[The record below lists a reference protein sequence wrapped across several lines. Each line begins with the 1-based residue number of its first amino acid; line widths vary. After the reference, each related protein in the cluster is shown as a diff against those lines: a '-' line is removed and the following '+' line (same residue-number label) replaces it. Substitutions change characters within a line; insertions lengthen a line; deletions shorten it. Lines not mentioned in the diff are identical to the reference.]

1 MNPQRRADAIILP
14 ANVLGLALLLLTW
27 LLGDGGL
34 FLLLAFLIL
43 IVGGEAAWRFRN
55 TPRRTPYL
63 GMLLTPLLL
72 LRYSSVG
79 DFRIRLACMVML
91 LYILVMARR
100 SPDPRLKISLA
111 AAPLWRIWLLSFLIF
126 ALTAV
131 VFHARGI
138 QLSGDEPHYLMM
150 SQSLVEDGDLDLKN
164 NLQQKTYM
172 QYLPA
177 ELRFHGL
184 VHNGK
189 YHSYHLPGISL
200 LMVPGFILFRLL
212 NGAVPAALF
221 FRLCAAF
228 LGAFFALGLFQAL
241 RAFLPDKENGMA
253 FVFFLTTFPLVFH
266 AVHLYPELPAATL
279 MIFAY
284 LSSREQNR
292 QGGIPS
298 PAGDSHPPRR
308 QHSTF
313 WPGLLLAFIPWL
325 HLKYALPAALLAL
338 YISAGI
344 WRRDAARIKRLGAF
358 FAAPALSLLL
368 LAVYSKTLYGSFN
381 PGSISPEKNFFSIP
395 LVLKVETLLSFFLDQ
410 RDGLLVYAPFLL
422 LLFLVL
428 KKEIRARIKDLW
440 LLGAIFLLYLLS
452 HAYTTVRGGYS
463 PAARPTL
470 FVFWIMAIL
479 AAAFARDAAPG
490 TQRTLSRLLAGL
502 TLFATAWLFYYPLFL
517 YQPVTREVSQRASGL
532 LSFLSSEVVDLSR
545 FFPSFLKRD
554 NSSYLP
560 NWLWLGTLSVA
571 LAMYYSGVARKKIAR
586 TARFLY
592 PAAGAILLAMVCF
605 FPHVQ
610 LQTRYSAAGLSFY
623 CNSKNFTYLR
633 EASAFRFLAGRDYD
647 LFFDLKGS
655 AASGLSLR
663 FSAGED
669 VSLTVRNGTHILLGK
684 VHAAAAR
691 LDLSLPAMKKLSL
704 GKRELVHLGIET
716 KAGQN
721 GVFVLLKIE

>member
-1 MNPQRRADAIILP
+1 MTRQRPANAILLA

-27 LLGDGGL
+27 RLGDGGL
-34 FLLLAFLIL
+34 FLLLAFLIA
-43 IVGGEAAWRFRN
+43 VMGGEAAWRFRN
-55 TPRRTPYL
+55 TPSRSPYL

-72 LRYSSVG
+72 LRYSSIG

-91 LYILVMARR
+91 LYILVLARR
-100 SPDPRLKISLA
+100 NPDPRLKIPLA
-111 AAPLWRIWLLSFLIF
+111 AASSRRVWLLSFLVF
-126 ALTAV
+126 ALTAA

-164 NLQQKTYM
+164 NLQQKTYLH
-172 QYLPA
+172 YLPV

-184 VHNGK
+184 VHDGK
-189 YHSYHLPGISL
+189 YHSFHLPGVSF
-200 LMVPGFILFRLL
+200 LMVPGFLLFRLL

-228 LGAFFALGLFQAL
+228 LSAFFALALFQAL
-241 RAFLPDKENGMA
+241 RAFLPDKDNGMA
-253 FVFFLTTFPLVFH
+253 FIFFLTTFPLVFH

-284 LSSREQNR
+284 LFSRER
-292 QGGIPS
+292 DRRPS
-298 PAGDSHPPRR
+298 P
-308 QHSTF
+308 F
-313 WPGLLLAFIPWL
+313 WPGLLLACIPWL

-338 YISAGI
+338 YVAAGI
-344 WRRDAARIKRLGAF
+344 WRRDATRIKRLGIF
-358 FAAPALSLLL
+358 FAAPVLSLLL
-368 LAVYSKTLYGSFN
+368 LAAYSKTLYGSFN

-410 RDGLLVYAPFLL
+410 RDGLLVYAPFLM

-428 KKEIRARIKDLW
+428 KKEVRERIRDRW

-490 TQRTLSRLLAGL
+490 APRTLSRLLAGL
-502 TLFATAWLFYYPLFL
+502 TVFATVWLFYYPLFL
-517 YQPVTREVSQRASGL
+517 YQPVTREVSERASGL
-532 LSFLSSEVVDLSR
+532 LSFLGSEVVDLSR

-554 NSSYLP
+554 NSSYLA
-560 NWLWLGTLSVA
+560 NWLWLGALSLA
-571 LAMYYSGVARKKIAR
+571 LAMYYSGLAGKKIAR
-586 TARFLY
+586 AARFLY
-592 PAAGAILLAMVCF
+592 PAAGAAMLAFVCF

-623 CNSKNFTYLR
+623 CNSKNFTYVR

-647 LFFDLKGS
+647 LFIDLKGS
-655 AASGLSLR
+655 SASTPSLR

-669 VSLTVRNGTHILLGK
+669 VALKLRNGARTLLAAK
-684 VHAAAAR
+684 HAAAAR
-691 LDLSLPAMKKLSL
+691 LSLRLRAMKKLSL
-704 GKRELVHLGIET
+704 GRRELVHLGIET
-716 KAGQN
+716 KAGPSA
-721 GVFVLLKIE
+721 VFVLLKIE